1 VEQNKGLI
9 KRYTGMEQDTTYRM
23 DQDALE
29 TNRIPK
35 DRKEYLRIEEVVRM
49 EQKQEY
55 CIWLGYD

>member
-9 KRYTGMEQDTTYRM
+9 THRDGTRYYRM

-55 CIWLGYD
+55 CI